1 MLNCGWVG
9 VRVEARRAPETAQVR
24 EDGDAQ
30 DVATDGKLRIVPLGG
45 VGEIGKN
52 MTLIEYDRDILV
64 VDAGVAFPDEEMF
77 GVDLVIPD
85 VTYLLQ
91 NHDRVRALV
100 LTHGHEDHIGGIPY
114 LLKQIDP
121 PIYGTKLTLGLLQA
135 RLSEHG
141 VSPRV
146 PPHCVKAGDTITVG
160 PFTVE
165 FIRVSHSI
173 ADVVAL
179 AITTPAGLVVHTADF
194 KFDQTPVG
202 QEAPDFRKFAELG
215 SRGVLV
221 LLSDSTNADRPGYT
235 MSERDVGSAFADV
248 FGKAQGRVLV
258 ATFSSNIHRIQQIID
273 ASWKFGRKIAVVG
286 RSLENTVQ
294 ISADLGYLVIPPD
307 MVIPLEDIDRVA
319 ADRLTIITTGT
330 QGEPMSALTRMAM
343 ATHKRVGIRPGD
355 TVIISASPIP
365 GNERLI
371 GKTINHLFRQGAD
384 VIYEQFSGVHVS
396 GHASQEELK
405 LMLNLTHP
413 RYFVPVHGEY
423 RHLVKH
429 ARIAEQV
436 GVPGE
441 NVFILEIGDV
451 LEFNGAGA
459 RLAGKVDAGQVLV
472 DGLGVGDVGN
482 VVLRDRKVLAQ
493 DGILIVVVT
502 VDKQTAEV
510 IAGPD
515 IISRGF
521 VYVKESEALLKEAE
535 NEVREEI
542 ARCTSQGVT
551 EWGTIKH
558 KVRESLGE
566 FIYQKMR
573 RRPMVLPIAMEV

>member
-1 MLNCGWVG
+1 MSKNN
-9 VRVEARRAPETAQVR
+9 R
-24 EDGDAQ
+24 
-30 DVATDGKLRIVPLGG
+30 LRIVPLGG

-52 MTLIEYDRDILV
+52 MTVIEFNREILV
-64 VDAGVAFPDEEMF
+64 VDAGVAFPDEEML
-77 GVDLVIPD
+77 GIDLVIPD
-85 VTYLLQ
+85 ISYLLENQ
-91 NHDRVRALV
+91 DRVRALI
-100 LTHGHEDHIGGIPY
+100 LTHGHEDHIGALPY
-114 LLKQIDP
+114 ILKQINP
-121 PIYGTKLTLGLLQA
+121 PIYGTRLTLGLLQA
-135 RLSEHG
+135 RLSEHD
-141 VSPRV
+141 VSPAS
-146 PPHCVKAGDTITVG
+146 PPQCVRPGDAIAIG

-179 AITTPAGLVVHTADF
+179 AITTPAGLLVHTADF

-221 LLSDSTNADRPGYT
+221 LLSDSTNAERPGYT
-235 MSERDVGSAFADV
+235 MSERDVGRAFEDA
-248 FGKAQGRVLV
+248 FSRAEGRILV
-258 ATFSSNIHRIQQIID
+258 ATFASNIHRVQQIMD
-273 ASWKFGRKIAVVG
+273 ASWEFGRRVAVIG

-294 ISADLGYLVIPPD
+294 ISADLGYLTIPPGLLVPMEEVD
-307 MVIPLEDIDRVA
+307 RIP

-343 ATHKRVGIRPGD
+343 ATHRRVGIRPGD
-355 TVIISASPIP
+355 TVVISASPIP

-371 GKTINHLFRQGAD
+371 GRTINQLFRQGAD
-384 VIYEQFSGVHVS
+384 VIYEKFSGVHVS

-405 LMLNLTHP
+405 LMVNLTRP
-413 RYFVPVHGEY
+413 KYFVPIHGEY

-436 GVPGE
+436 GIPAE
-441 NVFILEIGDV
+441 NVFVLDIGDV
-451 LEFNGAGA
+451 LEFCASEA
-459 RLAGKVDAGQVLV
+459 RRAGKVDAGQVLV

-482 VVLRDRKVLAQ
+482 VVLRDRRVLAQ

-515 IISRGF
+515 IVSRGF

-542 ARCTSQGVT
+542 ARCAAEGIT
-551 EWGTIKH
+551 EWGTIKNR
-558 KVRESLGE
+558 VRESLAE
-566 FIYQKMR
+566 FVYQKMR